1 MCTEKRVSINVV
13 RQTFSFR
20 VTAPTY
26 VRLRS
31 FRFLPVA
38 TLKSPGVSA
47 PIENEEAL
55 HKRMFDACQ
64 TIRNRP
70 ETFERV
76 RQSVIR
82 SDHAGIGSG

>member
-1 MCTEKRVSINVV
+1 MYVHKHLVLELQPPRT
-13 RQTFSFR
+13 SFFNPLDSYPWR
-20 VTAPTY
+20 H
-26 VRLRS
+26 S
-31 FRFLPVA
+31 K
-38 TLKSPGVSA
+38 TLVYSD

-55 HKRMFDACQ
+55 HGRMFDACQ

-82 SDHAGIGSG
+82 SDHVGIDSG